1 MEELPRYGNIQ
12 VIDRAVRILDIVS
25 RTGGAKLSTIAAQA
39 SLPISTV
46 SRILESLAEHALVER
61 DEDGRIYRL
70 GRRLLTLSSGVRQQ
84 SADLIRLGRPLL
96 EQLALRSGEDAGLSR
111 LQGVHAVIVDR
122 VDGPSHLKII
132 DVLAKPEPLY
142 CGAFRKVL
150 LAYQSSDWIEKYLS
164 SIKLIRF
171 TPSTLSSKAAV
182 RDELKQIHQRGFAS
196 SYAERLPD
204 AAGVAAP
211 VFGITDEMEAAVFI
225 VLPTSRFTQDRRAL
239 LTGLVVDTA
248 RQLTARMRGE
258 NSRADHPR
266 ERSKR
271 YA

>member
-1 MEELPRYGNIQ
+1 MEGLPQYGNIQ

-46 SRILESLAEHALVER
+46 SRILESLADHGLVER
-61 DEDGRIYRL
+61 DEDGRTYRL

-111 LQGVHAVIVDR
+111 LQKAHAVIIDR

-132 DVLAKPEPLY
+132 DVLATPEPLY

-150 LAYQSSDWIEKYLS
+150 LAHQSSDWIEKYLS
-164 SIKLIRF
+164 SIKLTRF

-182 RDELKQIHQRGFAS
+182 RDELEQIRQRGVAS

-211 VFGITDEMEAAVFI
+211 VFGIKEEIEAAVF
-225 VLPTSRFTQDRRAL
+225 VVVPTSRFTQDRIAL

-248 RQLTARMRGE
+248 HELTARMRGE
-258 NSRADHPR
+258 SSRTAHPR
-266 ERSKR
+266 ERSNR
-271 YA
+271 SA